1 MKNFADIIN
10 NNWDWLKKK
19 LGDDNWSN
27 FLADC
32 QTAINQFNINEDFST
47 FDTTILDSLGNINK
61 VLSNENKITDFLGG
75 CKMGTNKPAPT
86 KDDDLVQNSVD
97 ELAKKIAEEKPKPQG
112 SQTN

>member
-1 MKNFADIIN
+1 MKNIADNIRI
-10 NNWDWLKKK
+10 NWDWLKKK
-19 LGDDNWSN
+19 LGDDNWSK

-32 QTAINQFNINEDFST
+32 QTAFDQFNTDKDFSS
-47 FDTTILDSLGNINK
+47 FNTTILDSLSNINK

-86 KDDDLVQNSVD
+86 QDDDLVQNSVD
-97 ELAKKIAEEKPKPQG
+97 ELAKKIAEEKPKPQV